1 MNRRTRWLF
10 SVAFTFALVGAAAV
24 FAQDDDDDKAAAAK
38 PAAGAADAQPVLAQE
53 QQSASGIVV
62 AHPHAA
68 RTEPEVAAF
77 GQVLDPSTL
86 IADAGQLEAA
96 RVSERAASAEVAR
109 LQALYRGEANA
120 SLKMVQAAQ
129 AEQARAR
136 AQVDA
141 AAVAFATRWGALATM
156 AESRRRVLL
165 DAVAAGRCLLVRAD
179 LLGRRS
185 VGELPQTARL
195 DLDGALLPARV
206 LGTLAPSAQ
215 TQGAALLLQVERP
228 PPGFGPGAR
237 VPVALAGE
245 PRSGTLVPASALIH
259 AEDGTH
265 VYRQLP
271 EKGDDGSWR
280 YEAVKVTLLQSR
292 GDAWL
297 VDGLDE
303 DDLVV
308 VRGAGAL
315 WSLQGI
321 DTAAADDD

>member
-1 MNRRTRWLF
+1 MNRRSSWCF
-10 SVAFTFALVGAAAV
+10 CVAFVLVGAAAA

-38 PAAGAADAQPVLAQE
+38 PGAATAGAQPVLAQE

-62 AHPHAA
+62 AHPRAA
-68 RTEPEVAAF
+68 RTEPETAAF
-77 GQVLDPSTL
+77 GHVLDPSIL

-156 AESRRRVLL
+156 AEPRRRLLL
-165 DAVAAGRCLLVRAD
+165 DDVAAGRRLLVRAD

-185 VGELPQTARL
+185 LGELPQTARL
-195 DLDGALLPARV
+195 DVDGALLPARV
-206 LGTLAPSAQ
+206 LGTLTPSSQ
-215 TQGAALLLQVERP
+215 TQGAALLLQVEHP

-237 VPVALAGE
+237 VPVALSGE
-245 PRSGTLVPASALIH
+245 SRGGALVPASALIH
-259 AEDGTH
+259 GEDGTH

-271 EKGDDGSWR
+271 EKDADGSWH
-280 YEAVKVTLLQSR
+280 YEAVKVTLLQPR

-297 VDGLDE
+297 VDGLGE

-308 VRGAGAL
+308 VRGAGVL